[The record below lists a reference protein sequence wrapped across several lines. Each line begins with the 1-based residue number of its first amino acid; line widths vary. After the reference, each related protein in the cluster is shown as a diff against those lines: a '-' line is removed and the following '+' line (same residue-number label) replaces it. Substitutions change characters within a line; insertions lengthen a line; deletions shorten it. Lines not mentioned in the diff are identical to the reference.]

1 MEARCGPPIVRRSVR
16 AYVGASVPLLLR
28 HRSRLRIKIDSLPRV
43 VVGWTAIVEW
53 LQPSHHCPRIL
64 RQLILYSRVCGQ
76 VLLEFGMAVDELLV
90 VGQLRILRE
99 PLSNFRVPH
108 KELTEV
114 L

>member
-1 MEARCGPPIVRRSVR
+1 MEARYGPPIVRRSVR
-16 AYVGASVPLLLR
+16 ADVSASVLLLLW
-28 HRSRLRIKIDSLPRV
+28 HRRRLRIRIDSLPCV

-53 LQPSHHCPRIL
+53 LQPSHHGPRIL
-64 RQLILYSRVCGQ
+64 RQLILYSGVCGQ
-76 VLLEFGMAVDELLV
+76 VLLEFWMAVDELLV

-99 PLSNFRVPH
+99 PLSDFRVPP

>member
-1 MEARCGPPIVRRSVR
+1 MEAPWRASTMRRSVR
-16 AYVGASVPLLLR
+16 AYVGASVLLLLW
-28 HRSRLRIKIDSLPRV
+28 HRRRLRIKIDSLPRV
-43 VVGWTAIVEW
+43 VVGWTAIVER

-64 RQLILYSRVCGQ
+64 RQLILYSGVCGQ

-99 PLSNFRVPH
+99 PLSDFRVPP
-108 KELTEV
+108 KELTEI